1 MIPTVIHQLM
11 IHPICN
17 NCFYN
22 FLQLFILKKN
32 YDNSFKI
39 NQNIFPKY
47 EVYWVIF
54 EWDTSKTLVYH
65 WVGIHNSPVWFGC
78 STSKS
83 YPFCLKIYREDHS
96 IYYYVIIYLF
106 FEKKVHVSSYMS
118 VSLSGGVSLA
128 SGWL

>member
-32 YDNSFKI
+32 YDKSFKI

-47 EVYWVIF
+47 EVY
-54 EWDTSKTLVYH
+54 
-65 WVGIHNSPVWFGC
+65 
-78 STSKS
+78 
-83 YPFCLKIYREDHS
+83 
-96 IYYYVIIYLF
+96 
-106 FEKKVHVSSYMS
+106 
-118 VSLSGGVSLA
+118 
-128 SGWL
+128 